1 MIKLSEIL
9 GEEWE
14 NNKDLEAAN
23 KIRPELNKSLKDL
36 EDLIFK
42 INKNVSSFMAPGL
55 REAFTNSILAGL
67 KVQRTAFVS
76 GKAIRV
82 LDKYF
87 KR

>member
-42 INKNVSSFMAPGL
+42 INKI
-55 REAFTNSILAGL
+55 TNISINNI
-67 KVQRTAFVS
+67 F
-76 GKAIRV
+76 I
-82 LDKYF
+82 
-87 KR
+87 